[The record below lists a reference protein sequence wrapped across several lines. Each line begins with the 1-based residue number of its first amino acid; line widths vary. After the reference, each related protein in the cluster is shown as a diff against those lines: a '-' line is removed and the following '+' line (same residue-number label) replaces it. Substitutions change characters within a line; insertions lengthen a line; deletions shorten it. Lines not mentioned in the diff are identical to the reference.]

1 MTAGSSIKV
10 LIVDDHEMV
19 RAGLMTLLDKQRDI
33 EVVGEAGTGDEGVR
47 MTRKL
52 KPDVV
57 LMDVRLPDE
66 SGVEACR
73 RIRDQG
79 GHTRVVMLT
88 SFSDEEAIF
97 ASVLAGASA
106 YLLKRIDSDK
116 LCEAIRAV
124 AKGESIIDPSIS
136 NRIVARIKSI
146 GNGAPSRGFD
156 LLTDRERQI
165 IELIADGMTNKE
177 IAEKVNL
184 SNKTVRNYVSS
195 ILQKLGVTSR
205 TRAAIYYLERQS
217 SGREKEDSSE
227 PDMNSSSK

>member
-1 MTAGSSIKV
+1 MKV

-19 RAGLMTLLDKQRDI
+19 RAGLKTLLEKQKDVDI
-33 EVVGEAGTGDEGVR
+33 VGEAETAKEGVAL
-47 MTRKL
+47 TRKL
-52 KPDVV
+52 APDVV

-73 RIRDQG
+73 HIRDLHG
-79 GHTRVVMLT
+79 DTRVIMLT
-88 SFSDEEAIF
+88 SYSDEEAIF

-106 YLLKRIDSDK
+106 YLLKRIESDR
-116 LCEAIRAV
+116 LVEAVRAV

-156 LLTDRERQI
+156 LLTHRERQI

-205 TRAAIYYLERQS
+205 TRAAIYYIERQS
-217 SGREKEDSSE
+217 SAGDDDKDTK
-227 PDMNSSSK
+227 PDFNNHSK